1 MTAPVL
7 AKQVPFDVFRDFAH
21 ISILYQTF
29 QALAVHPSIPARTTQ
44 ELVELLKRNPGK
56 FSYPS
61 NGVGSVFHLWG
72 ELFQQLAGVRIPH
85 VPYKGMAP
93 AFQDVLAGR
102 VELNFFSYNQLI
114 PFGDKLRI
122 LGILDSKRYDGAPEL
137 PAVGEVIPGFQMMPS
152 WISLSAPAGV
162 PRPIVMRLQG
172 SAAKAINAA
181 DIRTEL
187 VKGGA
192 KIIAST
198 PEEMVAAMKADIA
211 LTARVVKSA
220 GIPPQ

>member
-1 MTAPVL
+1 
-7 AKQVPFDVFRDFAH
+7 
-21 ISILYQTF
+21 
-29 QALAVHPSIPARTTQ
+29 
-44 ELVELLKRNPGK
+44 
-56 FSYPS
+56 
-61 NGVGSVFHLWG
+61 
-72 ELFQQLAGVRIPH
+72 
-85 VPYKGMAP
+85 
-93 AFQDVLAGR
+93 
-102 VELNFFSYNQLI
+102 
-114 PFGDKLRI
+114 
-122 LGILDSKRYDGAPEL
+122 
-137 PAVGEVIPGFQMMPS
+137 
-152 WISLSAPAGV
+152 
-162 PRPIVMRLQG
+162 MRLQG